1 MAITCDQ
8 QYLNQLKYLQQIS
21 RNTFKFLNNSIYE
34 CTIRVTRK
42 SKINTLYI
50 IILATIQLYCIFYNY
65 TLSIVKISGIGGK
78 TCKIYSAYNVL
89 ITAYLFFN
97 LMMHFNA
104 LIMNYLF
111 VTVFMFSYLL
121 VNWAKEKNNTLS
133 RKNPK
138 DYENDT

>member
-1 MAITCDQ
+1 M
-8 QYLNQLKYLQQIS
+8 
-21 RNTFKFLNNSIYE
+21 
-34 CTIRVTRK
+34 
-42 SKINTLYI
+42 
-50 IILATIQLYCIFYNY
+50 ATIQLYCIFYNY

-89 ITAYLFFN
+89 ITAYLLFN
-97 LMMHFNA
+97 LMHFNA